1 VNWILEAD
9 IVSFFDSVDRTALVE
24 MLQTRIADGSLLRL
38 IGKCLHVGVLDGE
51 AYSRPDL
58 GTAQGSVLSPI
69 LGNVYLHYVLDQWF
83 GVDVKLQLQGRATL
97 IRYCDDFIIGFE
109 REDDARRVM
118 ALLGKRLGH
127 FGLSL
132 HPDKTRLLPF
142 RRPPAGQ
149 RRGKGPATF
158 DFLGFTVYWERSR
171 WGRWRMGCKTRS
183 ARLRRATRSVHDWC
197 RRHRHLSIK
206 DQHAALTRRLRG
218 HFNYF
223 GVNGNLRSLKL
234 LVEATKP
241 IWYKWLN
248 RRSQRSRLNWER
260 FHALLE
266 QFPLP
271 KPRITVQIWGKQ
283 P

>member
-1 VNWILEAD
+1 VRSSLNRALWKLTVPWTDAASAHKTLEILNGFPQPSTGPA
-9 IVSFFDSVDRTALVE
+9 
-24 MLQTRIADGSLLRL
+24 G
-38 IGKCLHVGVLDGE
+38 
-51 AYSRPDL
+51 
-58 GTAQGSVLSPI
+58 LSPRKMRKS
-69 LGNVYLHYVLDQWF
+69 GSASDP
-83 GVDVKLQLQGRATL
+83 GVHGCENPGVHDHEKS
-97 IRYCDDFIIGFE
+97 
-109 REDDARRVM
+109 
-118 ALLGKRLGH
+118 H
-127 FGLSL
+127 
-132 HPDKTRLLPF
+132 
-142 RRPPAGQ
+142 
-149 RRGKGPATF
+149 
-158 DFLGFTVYWERSR
+158 LGFTVYWERSR

-248 RRSQRSRLNWER
+248 RRSQRSRLTWER

-266 QFPLP
+266 QHPLP
-271 KPRITVQIWGKQ
+271 RPRITVQIWGKQ